1 MGSIGAFLEQQ
12 PFIALFLVVGL
23 GYALGRVKVAGFS
36 LGIGAV
42 LFVGLAA
49 GAIAPKATPPGLLG
63 SIGLILFLYGT
74 GIQYGRTFFKG
85 LVSGFGLR
93 ANLLA
98 AVAVVA
104 GSAVALLC
112 GRWLGFSVESA
123 TGMFAGSLTSTA
135 SLQTAISVSGSD
147 LPAVAYAIAYPFGV
161 FGPILLFF
169 LTQKLLRP
177 KVEAV
182 GSQHLQAAEVSVDE
196 AGLVGRTIGEVRQKL
211 PSGTG
216 VAVLRRG
223 GSNRFVDRDTVLQAG
238 DLLLVSGQPTAI
250 ANLKLPPDHGDIRS
264 DRHDLDLVLVY
275 VSREALVG
283 QRLDRL
289 PLPKDIPCRL
299 LQVRRGDVDLVPTA
313 DLVLEYGDQI
323 GVLAPPEHLGQF
335 GKLFGDSVNAEAQ
348 FSFMSFGLG
357 MAAGG
362 LLGLVPIPIP
372 GLGTVSLGAAGGV
385 IVVALVLGYLRR
397 LGPFDWSMPQVANTI
412 LRNFGLTLFLA
423 QVGMS
428 SGEPFVRNIA
438 QDGLPLLLAGV
449 IQVAVVVLI
458 VILGGWFVLRMKY
471 DDLLGIASGATG
483 NPAILAYGNQL
494 CPTGRPD
501 MGYAMIFPG
510 VGTILK
516 IVLVQVM
523 LGMGADAPPH

>member
-1 MGSIGAFLEQQ
+1 MDAVGAFLEAQ
-12 PFIALFLVVGL
+12 PFIALFVVVGL
-23 GYALGRVKVAGFS
+23 GYALGRVQVAGFS

-42 LFVGLAA
+42 LFVGLAV
-49 GAIAPKATPPGLLG
+49 GAIAPKSAPPGLLG
-63 SIGLILFLYGT
+63 SIGLILFLYCT

-85 LVSGFGLR
+85 LVSSFGLR

-104 GSAVALLC
+104 GSAAALLC
-112 GRWLGFSVESA
+112 ARWLGFDVASA
-123 TGMFAGSLTSTA
+123 AGMFAGSLTSTA
-135 SLQTAISVSGSD
+135 SLQTALAVSGSS
-147 LPAVAYAIAYPFGV
+147 LPSVAYAIAYPFGV

-169 LTQKLLRP
+169 LTNKLLRP

-182 GSQHLQAAEVSVDE
+182 GDQHMRSVEVSVDE
-196 AGLVGRTIGEVRQKL
+196 AGLAGSTIGDVRQRL
-211 PSGTG
+211 PAGTEIT
-216 VAVLRRG
+216 VLRRG
-223 GSNRFVDRDTVLQAG
+223 GNNQFVERGTVLRAG
-238 DLLLVSGQPTAI
+238 DLLLVSGQPAVI
-250 ANLKLPPDHGDIRS
+250 GNLKLSPDHGDIRS
-264 DRHDLDLVLVY
+264 DRHDLDLVLAH

-289 PLPKDIPCRL
+289 PLPKDIPYRIVT
-299 LQVRRGDVDLVPTA
+299 VRRGDVDLVPTA
-313 DLVLEYGDQI
+313 ALELEYGDQI
-323 GVLAPPEHLGQF
+323 GVVAPPEHLDKF

-357 MAAGG
+357 LAAGG

-372 GLGTVSLGAAGGV
+372 GIGTVSLGAAGGV
-385 IVVALVLGYLRR
+385 IVMALVFGYLRR
-397 LGPFDWSMPQVANTI
+397 LGPFNWGLPQATNVV

-423 QVGMS
+423 GVGMS
-428 SGEPFVRNIA
+428 SGEPFVTNIA
-438 QDGLPLLLAGV
+438 KDGLPLLLAGV

-458 VILGGWFVLRMKY
+458 VILGGYFVLRMKY

-523 LGMGADAPPH
+523 IGAGTDVPG

>member
-1 MGSIGAFLEQQ
+1 MQAIGAFLDAQ
-12 PFIALFLVVGL
+12 PFIALFLVIGL
-23 GYALGRVKVAGFS
+23 GYALGRVQVAGFS

-42 LFVGLAA
+42 LFVGLAV
-49 GAIAPKATPPGLLG
+49 GAVAPKATPPGLLG
-63 SIGLILFLYGT
+63 SVGLILFLYCT
-74 GIQYGRTFFKG
+74 GVQYGRTFFKG
-85 LVSGFGLR
+85 LASSFGLR

-104 GSAVALLC
+104 GSAAALLC
-112 GRWLGFSVESA
+112 ARWLGFSVESA
-123 TGMFAGSLTSTA
+123 AGMFAGSLTSTA
-135 SLQTAISVSGSD
+135 SLQTAISVSGSS
-147 LPAVAYAIAYPFGV
+147 LPAVAYAITYPFGV

-169 LTQKLLRP
+169 ITHKLLRP

-182 GSQHLQAAEVSVDE
+182 GSQHMQSVEVSVDE
-196 AGLVGRTIGEVRQKL
+196 AGLVGSTVGEM
-211 PSGTG
+211 
-216 VAVLRRG
+216 RRG
-223 GSNRFVDRDTVLQAG
+223 LPPGTEVTVVRREGSNQFVERHTVLQAG
-238 DLLLVSGQPTAI
+238 DLLLVSGQPA
-250 ANLKLPPDHGDIRS
+250 AMGALKLSPDRSDMRS

-283 QRLDRL
+283 QRLDQL
-289 PLPKDIPCRL
+289 PLPKDFACRI

-313 DLVLEYGDQI
+313 DLVLEYGDQL
-323 GVLAPPEHLGQF
+323 GVLAPPEHLGKF
-335 GKLFGDSVNAEAQ
+335 SKIFGDSVNAEAQ

-357 MAAGG
+357 MVAGG
-362 LLGLVPIPIP
+362 LLGLVPIRIP
-372 GLGTVSLGAAGGV
+372 GIGTVSLGAAGGV
-385 IVVALVLGYLRR
+385 IVTALVLGYLRR
-397 LGPFDWSMPQVANTI
+397 LGPFDWSLPQVANTI

-423 QVGMS
+423 GVGMS

-458 VILGGWFVLRMKY
+458 VILGGWFVLRMNY

-494 CPTGRPD
+494 TPTGRPD
-501 MGYAMIFPG
+501 LSYAMIFPG

-523 LGMGADAPPH
+523 ISVGS